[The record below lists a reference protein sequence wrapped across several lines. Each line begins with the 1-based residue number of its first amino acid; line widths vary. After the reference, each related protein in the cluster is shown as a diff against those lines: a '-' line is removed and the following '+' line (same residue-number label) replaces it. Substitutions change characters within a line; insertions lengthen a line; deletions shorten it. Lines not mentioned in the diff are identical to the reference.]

1 MSDIQ
6 ADTYRS
12 YLVRLWRTDETAPW
26 RASLNNPNTGK
37 TVYFTDIETLCAFL
51 VRPDLH
57 DMDGI
62 AEDEMK

>member
-12 YLVRLWRTDETAPW
+12 YLVRLWRTDEMAPW

-37 TVYFTDIETLCAFL
+37 TMYFTDMETLCAFL

-57 DMDGI
+57 DI
-62 AEDEMK
+62 DETSGDEI